1 MACTNGNATCI
12 PIGPTGATGVT
23 GATGADGPPGPT
35 GTNGSVF
42 EHFDTNVIDVTWTPT
57 DVLVPGMTHTLTGA
71 TGNYAVQFNLLNK
84 KRGSSSGSIK
94 LFVNGAN
101 VHTWGPI
108 AQGTLSGSP
117 DFINDT
123 DSSIWR
129 GNIANGDVVEVKVIR
144 TSDALIST
152 LQYSWMI
159 QKLD

>member
-12 PIGPTGATGVT
+12 PIGPTGATG
-23 GATGADGPPGPT
+23 ATGADGAP

-42 EHFDTNVIDVTWTPT
+42 EHFDTNLVDDTWELTDTPVT
-57 DVLVPGMTHTLTGA
+57 GMTHTLTGP

-94 LFVNGAN
+94 LFVNGVN

-129 GNIANGDVVEVKVIR
+129 GNIANGNVVEVKVIK
-144 TSDALIST
+144 TSDAIITT